1 MTMPM
6 PPSDP
11 NFQQPGFGPQ
21 PAQGQQPLPNMPPPG
36 PQAPPHIP
44 MPDNNTLTQIAEVV
58 RRVANDTVDERMR
71 ERGQFDTWTQTNLVA
86 LVEWKQAIDQTLGA
100 IHEGLTILQ
109 ENDRALEQA
118 IIKRLGDNLAE
129 NIDSINEAWEAFI
142 VSEVARMNVP
152 IKDISKAKRAIE
164 AIINPGE
171 TDGQDQPRDAESGV
185 AEGVHDAPAASQP
198 DGTGPTPPV

>member
-11 NFQQPGFGPQ
+11 NYQQPGFGPHPQ
-21 PAQGQQPLPNMPPPG
+21 PNMPPPG

-44 MPDNNTLTQIAEVV
+44 MPDNDTLAQIAEVV
-58 RRVANDTVDERMR
+58 KRVTNDTVDERMR

-100 IHEGLTILQ
+100 IHEGLTVLQ

-118 IIKRLGDNLAE
+118 IIKRLGNDLAE

-164 AIINPGE
+164 AVINPTAMEEVQEPLSDVPEAG
-171 TDGQDQPRDAESGV
+171 DD
-185 AEGVHDAPAASQP
+185 
-198 DGTGPTPPV
+198 